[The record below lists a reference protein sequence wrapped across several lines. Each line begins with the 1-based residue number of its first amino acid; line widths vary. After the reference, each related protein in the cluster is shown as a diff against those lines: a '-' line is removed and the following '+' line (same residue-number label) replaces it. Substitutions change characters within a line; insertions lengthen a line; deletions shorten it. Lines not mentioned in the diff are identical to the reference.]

1 MNMQQLLS
9 RVRRADEQY
18 GLIKDGDVVAVG
30 VSGGKDSL
38 ALMKLLSEYKRF
50 SPGKFELMGVSIDL
64 KFGGKETDFSPIE
77 NFAKEI
83 NVPYYIERTEIGQI
97 VFDARKEKSPCALCS
112 KMRKG
117 ALYERAKKEG
127 ANKVALGHHA
137 DDLIDTFMLSL
148 LYEGRLNTFSPKSY
162 LSRTGVTL
170 IRPLIM
176 ISESDIAGFAKTL
189 PVCKSRCPV
198 DKHTEREYVK
208 TIYSSIGEKVKNVR
222 EMVYTALTHP
232 ERYNLFDKFLSKN
245 ETENKE

>member
-1 MNMQQLLS
+1 MQQLLS

-97 VFDARKEKSPCALCS
+97 VFDARKEKSPCAC
-112 KMRKG
+112 KGFRKLHIEHQTILRVLSG
-117 ALYERAKKEG
+117 CYDRHQR
-127 ANKVALGHHA
+127 NKQNWNQ
-137 DDLIDTFMLSL
+137 ISL
-148 LYEGRLNTFSPKSY
+148 
-162 LSRTGVTL
+162 
-170 IRPLIM
+170 
-176 ISESDIAGFAKTL
+176 L
-189 PVCKSRCPV
+189 PVCDQPPGQV
-198 DKHTEREYVK
+198 
-208 TIYSSIGEKVKNVR
+208 
-222 EMVYTALTHP
+222 LP
-232 ERYNLFDKFLSKN
+232 
-245 ETENKE
+245 